1 MQTTMRNQATQQS
14 QLLQRTA
21 AVSALAL
28 SSLALVLTGCG
39 TGLSGANAAGGAGS
53 TPVGKAIHGHVHG
66 GQNPVSGST
75 VQLYEIAVGSSS
87 TAAIPLGTPATTDI
101 NGNFNLTGTYTC
113 DTNGMVYLLS
123 SGGNPGLVSSGTINN
138 TAITLSAALGSCA
151 TLQANAATTFI
162 VVNEVT
168 TVATAYALAGY
179 MTTYLNAGYP
189 GYATTYPNALTS
201 LTNAFNTAN
210 VLVNTSGGYAN
221 SSVTG
226 ITLPATFINSL
237 ANLMSACINSASST
251 STACSGIF
259 AAATPSGGTAPT
271 DVMTALINIAHN
283 PTLPIGTAYNNYV
296 PTVPPFAP
304 ALVNLPNDMTMPIIY
319 SGNGIIVPY
328 SVAIDASGNAW
339 IANEGGNDVTEITPS
354 GTFPSGSTG
363 YSSTSIVGPQ
373 SIAIDNSGNIWLANT
388 GANNVLKLNSSTGA
402 VAATLTAGISGPVA
416 LAVDASSTPKLW
428 VSNFDSSSIAAFT
441 ISTSAAVSGSPFS
454 NTALANPTGISID
467 GSNNILVSNSYNGGI
482 AAFTNAG
489 VFKNAYTDGLSIAP
503 GGIAVDIASTK
514 NIYTAS
520 TGINAVDQ
528 YSSAFAATATPF
540 SGGALTMPLGIAVDG
555 GGTVWTVNGTSSA
568 TLSAFNNT
576 GTSLFSTTGV
586 GSLNLPVSVAIDGAG
601 NLWTTDAGD
610 NTVTE
615 FVGLATPTVTP
626 MVANFIYY

>member
-1 MQTTMRNQATQQS
+1 MRNQATKQT

-39 TGLSGANAAGGAGS
+39 TGLSGADATGGSGS
-53 TPVGKAIHGHVHG
+53 APVGKTIHGRVHG
-66 GQNPVSGST
+66 GQNPVGYST
-75 VQLYEIAVGSSS
+75 VQLYEIAAGSST
-87 TAAIPLGTPATTDI
+87 TAAIPLGTATLTDTG
-101 NGNFNLTGTYTC
+101 GNFNITGLYTC

-123 SGGNPGLVSSGTINN
+123 YGGNPGLPGGNTVNN
-138 TAITLSAALGSCA
+138 TAITLTAGLGSCA

-162 VVNEVT
+162 NVNEVT

-179 MTTYLNAGYP
+179 MSTYANAGYP
-189 GYATTYPNALTS
+189 GYASSYPHSLTS
-201 LTNAFNTAN
+201 LTNAFNTENILVSTNAGTAN
-210 VLVNTSGGYAN
+210 T
-221 SSVTG
+221 SVTG
-226 ITLPATFINSL
+226 MTLPSDFINAL
-237 ANLMSACINSASST
+237 ADLMSACINSAGPT

-271 DVMTALINIAHN
+271 DVMTALLNIAHN
-283 PTLPIGTAYNNYV
+283 PTLPIGAAYINYA
-296 PTVPPFAP
+296 PTVPPFST

-319 SGNGIIVPY
+319 SGNGITVPY
-328 SVAIDASGNAW
+328 SVAIDASGDAW
-339 IANEGGNDVTEITPS
+339 IANEGGNDVTEITPT

-363 YSSTSIVGPQ
+363 YTSTSIVGPQ

-388 GANNVLKLNSSTGA
+388 GANNVLKLNASTGA
-402 VAATLTAGISGPVA
+402 VAGTITAGISGPVA
-416 LAVDASSTPKLW
+416 LAVDASTTPKLW

-454 NTALANPTGISID
+454 NTALTNPTGISID

-528 YSSAFAATATPF
+528 YSSAFAATTTPF

-568 TLSAFNNT
+568 TLSAFTST

-586 GSLNLPVSVAIDGAG
+586 GSLNIPVSVAIDGAG

-615 FVGLATPTVTP
+615 FVGLATPTITP